1 MLQLHTDGRIADGR
15 IVRKTL
21 PVAGVGFVGPIRI
34 IGKLHQIQV
43 GLILGKIPL
52 DMYPEKR
59 SDEVLVDIVQAA
71 IVPSRFLIM
80 YVLAVMLLRQ
90 RRRRVGRN
98 LMNRAFVGESK

>member
-1 MLQLHTDGRIADGR
+1 
-15 IVRKTL
+15 
-21 PVAGVGFVGPIRI
+21 
-34 IGKLHQIQV
+34 
-43 GLILGKIPL
+43 
-52 DMYPEKR
+52 MYPEKR